1 MTHASELYDPEKTVL
16 FNEDVYD
23 EFRMNWLYAA
33 IKKPKFKEY
42 TDAREVGDDSA
53 CTRMEAD
60 NIYLSELYDDL
71 GPCEYAEYQHYE
83 SLLVYW
89 FDCFKKNETYAKYC
103 QARHDERE
111 AEVESMETTWPKLRQ
126 LYSDWKDIHATE
138 LSPKE
143 WVRENQHLFYT
154 ADFIAVAYGE
164 AASGL
169 KGSFKAEIV
178 DNRLKQMEKDVKNG
192 QGPKYPLT
200 QFPGE
205 TWSQMS
211 QRVSMDWYVY
221 DIRSEQ
227 EVTLKDMTRLFHFE
241 SDIFRG
247 MGKGQARHL
256 DGSPMTAEEFKNK
269 RKGIKKMQETYQC
282 CIEGTIKGTFPTKY
296 FKDE

>member
-1 MTHASELYDPEKTVL
+1 MTNTSALHVPEKADL
-16 FNEDVYD
+16 FDEDFYD
-23 EFRMNWLYAA
+23 ELRMKWLYAA
-33 IKKPKFKEY
+33 VKNEDFKKY
-42 TDAREVGDDSA
+42 TDAREIGEDLQCDDL
-53 CTRMEAD
+53 EIK
-60 NIYLSELYDDL
+60 NPYLSELYDDL

-89 FDCFKKNETYAKYC
+89 FDCFKKNDTYAKYC
-103 QARHDERE
+103 QIRRDERE
-111 AEVESMETTWPKLRQ
+111 AEIESMEAAWPKLRR
-126 LYSDWKDIHATE
+126 LYADWSDIHATE
-138 LSPKE
+138 LNPKE
-143 WVRENQHLFYT
+143 WVRENRPLFYT
-154 ADFIAVAYGE
+154 ADFLAVAYGE

-169 KGSFKAEIV
+169 KGSLKAELV
-178 DNRLKQMEKDVKNG
+178 DNRLKLMDKEVKTGN
-192 QGPKYPLT
+192 GPKYPLT

-221 DIRSEQ
+221 DIRREQ
-227 EVTLKDMTRLFHFE
+227 EVSLKDMTRLFHFE
-241 SDIFRG
+241 SDLFRG

-269 RKGIKKMQETYQC
+269 RKGIEKMRDTYQC